1 MSNRINLLVRQC
13 TVNHCNTQCQKI
25 VALTQN
31 FMENKNE
38 RGIEYEKN

>member
-1 MSNRINLLVRQC
+1 MYHIN
-13 TVNHCNTQCQKI
+13 HFNTQCRKI
-25 VALTQN
+25 VALKQD